1 MSYTINPTT
10 GNPYGGQGAPKAKK
24 INPKTGNPFGGQ

>member
-10 GNPYGGQGAPKAKK
+10 CNPYGGQGFPRPKT